1 MLDYINIKVSLVI
14 KMNIFHR
21 ILNKAIL
28 AMLVT
33 FHVNVIVCQNFN
45 LPHTYCVFFKNFF
58 NEMKAFTFFTWLTNM
73 FQTM

>member
-21 ILNKAIL
+21 ILNKAIV

-45 LPHTYCVFFKNFF
+45 LPHTYCVCVCVCF
-58 NEMKAFTFFTWLTNM
+58 NEMKAFNFFTWFTNM